1 MLSLPRGGPRVTA
14 VLPGRRQAGPAM
26 GSHVLIADLTT
37 VAIPVSILILST
49 ATLIYNAVSGKRQ
62 TMSGLEASLNNRLT
76 DLVRQVDEL
85 KEELHECTRQRASL
99 ERENIALMRQVMNL
113 RNGDSS

>member
-1 MLSLPRGGPRVTA
+1 MDSHVPLAELSPYAIPLAALIVSAAALVYGAIG
-14 VLPGRRQAGPAM
+14 GRR
-26 GSHVLIADLTT
+26 TT
-37 VAIPVSILILST
+37 MTGI
-49 ATLIYNAVSGKRQ
+49 
-62 TMSGLEASLNNRLT
+62 EASLNNRLT

-113 RNGDSS
+113 RDGEDP